1 MRKLRNYLMV
11 GLALFAA
18 LSAVAKDKKKDNKGK
33 EQAVAPA
40 ADAVA
45 AAPTASA
52 NAEEYRIGPQD
63 VLQVTV
69 WKEPDVSG
77 SVPVRPDGKISIA
90 LLNDVQ
96 ASGLTPIQL
105 GADIAER
112 LRKYL
117 AEPRVTVTV
126 TQMNSQRFYVMG
138 EVARVGA
145 YPLLP
150 NETVLQGLSS
160 AGGFSQYANAAKI
173 YILRPQ
179 GGKQVKYSFNYR
191 LVIRGEHPEQNIQ
204 LMPGDTIVVP

>member
-1 MRKLRNYLMV
+1 MAKLRNHLII
-11 GLALFAA
+11 ALVALVAASAFAA
-18 LSAVAKDKKKDNKGK
+18 DKKKDSKAK
-33 EQAVAPA
+33 P
-40 ADAVA
+40 AVA
-45 AAPTASA
+45 AATDAALATNPAA

-63 VLQVTV
+63 VLQIFV

-96 ASGLTPIQL
+96 AAGMTPVQL

-117 AEPRVTVTV
+117 SEPRVTVTV

-138 EVARVGA
+138 EVGRVGA

-160 AGGFSQYANAAKI
+160 AGGFSQYANPAKI
-173 YILRPQ
+173 YVLRPQ
-179 GGKQVKYSFNYR
+179 GGKQVKFSFNYR
-191 LVIRGEHPEQNIQ
+191 TVIRGEHPEQNIQ